1 MGVNISYSV
10 AWDSLL
16 MEKTRVLLAS
26 KLVSPGTHL
35 HALLVGSTNVEIIGE
50 GASGPEVL
58 TCAREVKPHVLIID
72 VYPKDRELLA
82 GIQSLRKDLPGIK
95 VVVLSTAADK
105 EFVLRL
111 LRAGVQSYLLERD
124 IERHLVSAVRAV
136 AGGHV
141 FLCPYACGALLAGY
155 RKRSRA
161 RKKKR
166 PLPAPNGELPH
177 VRDAA

>member
-1 MGVNISYSV
+1 LD
-10 AWDSLL
+10 APARDSLL
-16 MEKTRVLLAS
+16 MDKTRVLLAS
-26 KLVSPGTHL
+26 ELVSPGTQL
-35 HALLVGSTNVEIIGE
+35 RALLVGSTNVEVVGE

-58 TCAREVKPHVLIID
+58 ACAREVKPHILIID
-72 VYPKDRELLA
+72 VYPRDRELLA
-82 GIQSLRKDLPGIK
+82 GIERLRRDMPGIK
-95 VVVLSTAADK
+95 VVVLSTAADR

-111 LRAGVQSYLLERD
+111 LRAGVNSYLLERD
-124 IERHLVSAVRAV
+124 IERHLVSAVKAV

-161 RKKKR
+161 RKKKKSPPTR
-166 PLPAPNGELPH
+166 NGELPH